1 MAFVMTGDSGCSDD
15 AIAAQMPALR
25 RYAMALTRSIDLAEE
40 LVQDCLMRALGRR
53 HLFRDG
59 MAVRPWLFTIM
70 HNLHINNRRQALL
83 RSVLTADRGDMP
95 AEQVAPNQECVAE
108 LRKVVRALASLPQDQ
123 QRVLLLVVVWELSY
137 REAASNLGIP
147 IGTVMSRLARG
158 RERLRELLL
167 DGNSRDGPPQQR
179 PDISSSMPAGILG
192 TAAPGT

>member
-1 MAFVMTGDSGCSDD
+1 MAFVMSGDSGCSDD
-15 AIAAQMPALR
+15 AIAAQMPALQ

-40 LVQDCLMRALGRR
+40 LVQDCVMRALGRR

-83 RSVLTADRGDMP
+83 RSELTADRGDLP
-95 AEQVAPNQECVAE
+95 TEQAAPNQEYVAE

-123 QRVLLLVVVWELSY
+123 QRVLLLVVVRELSY
-137 REAASNLGIP
+137 REAADDLGIP

-158 RERLRELLL
+158 RERMRELLP
-167 DGNSRDGPPQQR
+167 DGMCETGL
-179 PDISSSMPAGILG
+179 PA
-192 TAAPGT
+192 